1 MDGVSPSSS
10 DDPRAAVERHSF
22 GRGAWLRAAV
32 LGADDGLVSTASLI
46 LGVLAASGSRSAVL
60 TAGIAGL
67 VAGSASMAAGEYVS
81 VGSQRDAEQADL
93 ARERAELAADP
104 AGELEEL
111 AAIYRS
117 RGLPADLAQQVA
129 RQLTEAGALQAHA
142 RDELGFS
149 DASMARP
156 LQAAVVSAV
165 SFALGAVVP
174 VLAVLLMPSPPAQS
188 VAVVAGTV
196 LALGILGGTGAR
208 LGRAPLRPGVLRVL
222 SGGIAA
228 MAVTSLIGR
237 VLGTAVGV

>member
-1 MDGVSPSSS
+1 MSTARTER
-10 DDPRAAVERHSF
+10 PRAAVERHSF

-32 LGADDGLVSTASLI
+32 LGADDGLVSTASLV
-46 LGVLAASGSRSAVL
+46 LGVLAASGSRGAVL

-93 ARERAELAADP
+93 ERERAELATDP

-111 AAIYRS
+111 AAIYRG
-117 RGLPADLAQQVA
+117 RGLPADLARQVA
-129 RQLTEAGALQAHA
+129 LHLTEAGALEAHA

-149 DASMARP
+149 DDSMARP
-156 LQAAVVSAV
+156 LQAALVSAA
-165 SFALGAVVP
+165 SFALGALVP
-174 VLAVLLMPSPPAQS
+174 VLAVLLMPNPKAQS
-188 VAVVAGTV
+188 VAVVAATV
-196 LALGILGGTGAR
+196 VALGVLGGTGAR